1 MGEKFLEKEKNLTPP
16 LLLPLILTPRFDART
31 GRWSKND
38 PQIRV
43 SDRSVMQEW
52 TQIWVSGRSVMQEWT
67 PN

>member
-1 MGEKFLEKEKNLTPP
+1 MGEKFLKKEKNLTPP
-16 LLLPLILTPRFDART
+16 LLLPLILPPKFDART

-52 TQIWVSGRSVMQEWT
+52 AQI
-67 PN
+67 